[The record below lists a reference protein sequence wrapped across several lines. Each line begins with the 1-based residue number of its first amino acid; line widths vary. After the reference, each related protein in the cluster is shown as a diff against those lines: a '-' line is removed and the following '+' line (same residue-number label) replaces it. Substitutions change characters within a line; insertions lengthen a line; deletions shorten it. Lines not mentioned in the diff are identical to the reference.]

1 MKAAAFDYV
10 RAGSV
15 AEAVALLALHG
26 DTAKLIAGGQ
36 SVVPALNL
44 RLTTPGILI
53 DISGIKEL
61 RGITTSGGML
71 AGGTVHIGALTRHVD
86 VLTSPAIAAQ
96 APLLASAI
104 AHVAHP
110 AIRNR
115 GTIGGN
121 LAYADP
127 ASELPACMLALGATI
142 RVAGPVGERA
152 VAAGDFF
159 RGLFETALA
168 PGEMLVGVD
177 VPASRAGDFDSFDEL
192 ARRSGDYA
200 IVGLACHG
208 NMTDGQ
214 FNALNLAFFA
224 VGDRPTLAVKAAAEL
239 TGKPITPAAITAAQ
253 AALVGELHPHGDQ
266 NGTPA
271 MRLHLAGVLLARA
284 MTKMTGAPTSA
295 PKAAA

>member
-10 RAGSV
+10 RARSV
-15 AEAVALLALHG
+15 PEALALLAQHG

-36 SVVPALNL
+36 SLVPALNL
-44 RLTTPGILI
+44 RLMTPGLLI
-53 DISGIKEL
+53 DIAGISEL
-61 RGITTSGGML
+61 RGITTS
-71 AGGTVHIGALTRHVD
+71 AGVVHIGALTRHVD
-86 VLTSPAIAAQ
+86 VLTSPVIVAL
-96 APLLASAI
+96 APLLADAI

-142 RVAGPVGERA
+142 RVSGPAGERA
-152 VAAGDFF
+152 IAAKDFF

-177 VPASRAGDFDSFDEL
+177 VPMARAGDVNAFDEL

-208 NMTDGQ
+208 SLTGGQ
-214 FNALNLAFFA
+214 FSALNLAYFA
-224 VGDRPTLAVKAAAEL
+224 VGDRPTLASKAATLL
-239 TGKPITPAAITAAQ
+239 TGQPITPTAIAAAQ
-253 AALVGELHPHGDQ
+253 AALASELHPHGDQ

-284 MTKMTGAPTSA
+284 MTKLTGVETTA

>member
-10 RAGSV
+10 RAHSV
-15 AEAVALLALHG
+15 PEALALLAQHG

-36 SVVPALNL
+36 SLVPALNL
-44 RLTTPGILI
+44 RLMAPAILI
-53 DISGIKEL
+53 DIAGITEL
-61 RGITTSGGML
+61 RGITTSGGVL

-86 VLTSPAIAAQ
+86 VLTSPVIAAH
-96 APLLASAI
+96 APLLTSAI

-127 ASELPACMLALGATI
+127 ASEIPACMLALGATI
-142 RVAGPVGERA
+142 RVAGRA
-152 VAAGDFF
+152 GARAIAAKDFF

-177 VPASRAGDFDSFDEL
+177 VPMARADDVNTFDEL

-208 NMTDGQ
+208 RLISGQ
-214 FNALNLAFFA
+214 FSVLNLAYFA
-224 VGDRPTLAVKAAAEL
+224 VGDKPILATQAAARL
-239 TGKPITPAAITAAQ
+239 TGQPITSAAIAAAQ
-253 AALVGELHPHGDQ
+253 AALASELHPHSDQ
-266 NGTPA
+266 NGSPA

-284 MTKMTGAPTSA
+284 ITKLTGAQA
-295 PKAAA
+295 LA

>member
-10 RAGSV
+10 RARSV
-15 AEAVALLALHG
+15 AEALALLAQHG

-36 SVVPALNL
+36 SLVPALNL
-44 RLTTPGILI
+44 RLMTPGILI
-53 DISGIKEL
+53 DIAGIKEL
-61 RGITTSGGML
+61 RGITTTGGLL

-86 VLTSPAIAAQ
+86 VLTSKVIAAH
-96 APLLASAI
+96 APLLTDAI

-127 ASELPACMLALGATI
+127 ASELPACMLALRATI
-142 RVAGPVGERA
+142 RVAGPARERA
-152 VAAGDFF
+152 VAAKDFF

-168 PGEMLVGVD
+168 PGEMIVGVD

-208 NMTDGQ
+208 QLAGGQ
-214 FNALNLAFFA
+214 FSTLNLAYFA
-224 VGDRPTLAVKAAAEL
+224 VGEKATLAVKAAAEL
-239 TGKPITPAAITAAQ
+239 TGKPITPAAIAAAQ
-253 AALVGELHPHGDQ
+253 ATLAGELHPHGDQ

-284 MTKMTGAPTSA
+284 MAGASKL
-295 PKAAA
+295 KAAA

>member
-10 RAGSV
+10 RAHSV
-15 AEAVALLALHG
+15 PEALALLAQHG

-36 SVVPALNL
+36 SLVPALNL
-44 RLTTPGILI
+44 RLMAPAILI
-53 DISGIKEL
+53 DIAGITEL
-61 RGITTSGGML
+61 RGITTSGGVL

-86 VLTSPAIAAQ
+86 VLTSPVIAAH
-96 APLLASAI
+96 APLLTSAI

-142 RVAGPVGERA
+142 RVAGRA
-152 VAAGDFF
+152 GARAIAAKDFF

-177 VPASRAGDFDSFDEL
+177 VPMARADDVNTFDEL

-208 NMTDGQ
+208 RLISGQ
-214 FNALNLAFFA
+214 FSVLNLAYFA
-224 VGDRPTLAVKAAAEL
+224 VGDKPILATQAAARL
-239 TGKPITPAAITAAQ
+239 TGQPITSAAIAAAQ
-253 AALVGELHPHGDQ
+253 AALSSELHPHSDQ
-266 NGTPA
+266 NGSPA

-284 MTKMTGAPTSA
+284 ITKLTGAQA
-295 PKAAA
+295 LA

>member
-10 RAGSV
+10 RARSV
-15 AEAVALLALHG
+15 PEALALLAQHG

-36 SVVPALNL
+36 SLVPALNL
-44 RLTTPGILI
+44 RLMTPGILI
-53 DISGIKEL
+53 DIAGISEL
-61 RGITTSGGML
+61 RGITTS
-71 AGGTVHIGALTRHVD
+71 ASAVHIGALTRHVD
-86 VLTSPAIAAQ
+86 VLTSPVIAAQ

-142 RVAGPVGERA
+142 RVAGPAGERA
-152 VAAGDFF
+152 ISAKDFF

-177 VPASRAGDFDSFDEL
+177 VPTARAGDFNAFDEL

-208 NMTDGQ
+208 SMSGGQ
-214 FNALNLAFFA
+214 FSALNLAYFA
-224 VGDRPTLAVKAAAEL
+224 VGDKPTLATKAAAVL
-239 TGKPITPAAITAAQ
+239 TGTAITPAAIAAAQ
-253 AALVGELHPHGDQ
+253 AALAGEIHPHGDQ

-284 MTKMTGAPTSA
+284 MAKVTGA
-295 PKAAA
+295 KVAA

>member
-1 MKAAAFDYV
+1 MESMKAAAFDYV
-10 RAGSV
+10 RARSV
-15 AEAVALLALHG
+15 PEALALLAQHG

-36 SVVPALNL
+36 SLVPALNL

-53 DISGIKEL
+53 DIAGISEL
-61 RGITTSGGML
+61 RGIAAT
-71 AGGTVHIGALTRHVD
+71 AGAVHIGALTRHVD
-86 VLTSPAIAAQ
+86 VLTSPVIAAQ

-127 ASELPACMLALGATI
+127 ASELPACMIALGATI
-142 RVAGPVGERA
+142 RVTGPTGARA
-152 VAAGDFF
+152 IAAKDFF

-177 VPASRAGDFDSFDEL
+177 VPAMRAGDFNAFDEL

-208 NMTDGQ
+208 SMIGGQ
-214 FNALNLAFFA
+214 FSALNLAYFA
-224 VGDRPTLAVKAAAEL
+224 VGDKPTLATKAAAEL
-239 TGKPITPAAITAAQ
+239 TGKPITPAAIAAAQ
-253 AALVGELHPHGDQ
+253 AALAGEIHPHGDQ

-284 MTKMTGAPTSA
+284 MSKVSGA
-295 PKAAA
+295 KAAA

>member
-10 RAGSV
+10 RAQSV
-15 AEAVALLALHG
+15 PAALALLAQHG
-26 DTAKLIAGGQ
+26 GADGGAKLIAGGQ
-36 SVVPALNL
+36 SLVPALNL
-44 RLTTPGILI
+44 RLMTPSILI
-53 DISGIKEL
+53 DITGITEL
-61 RGITTSGGML
+61 RGITTSGGL
-71 AGGTVHIGALTRHVD
+71 LTGGTVHIGALTRHAD
-86 VLTSPAIAAQ
+86 ILNSPVIAAQ

-104 AHVAHP
+104 VHVAHP

-142 RVAGPVGERA
+142 RVAGPSGDRA
-152 VAAGDFF
+152 ILAKAFF

-168 PGEMLVGVD
+168 SGEMLVGVD
-177 VPASRAGDFDSFDEL
+177 LPTARPGDFNSFDEL

-208 NMTDGQ
+208 KLEGGQ
-214 FNALNLAFFA
+214 FSALNLAYFA
-224 VGDRPTLAVKAAAEL
+224 VGDRPTLAVAAAAEL
-239 TGKPITPAAITAAQ
+239 PGRPISAAAIAAAQ
-253 AALVGELHPHGDQ
+253 AALASELHPHGDQ

-271 MRLHLAGVLLARA
+271 MRLHLARVLLARA
-284 MTKMTGAPTSA
+284 IA
-295 PKAAA
+295 KATTQQVAA